1 MYKEINLDADF
12 KLLCF
17 VGRVEYAHNT
27 KIKRNKKKKGF
38 ER

>member
-1 MYKEINLDADF
+1 MQLANDITSWRESGDAD
-12 KLLCF
+12 
-17 VGRVEYAHNT
+17 T

>member
-1 MYKEINLDADF
+1 VCGLETVVLRRNSSGDAD
-12 KLLCF
+12 
-17 VGRVEYAHNT
+17 NS

>member
-1 MYKEINLDADF
+1 MERHNSERA
-12 KLLCF
+12 
-17 VGRVEYAHNT
+17 VAYAANI